1 MNINLIDYNLEI
13 RKSKIL
19 DIDDILVIEPLCFGR
34 HHWSANAFTNEFNSK
49 YSTYKSALVNNKVI
63 GYIGSWIIGDEG
75 HITTLA
81 VHPNYRKKHIA
92 DILLYSLF
100 IELKSQNVKWLT
112 LEVRVSNIPAIN
124 LYNKFRFK
132 QLGIRKKYYQDN
144 NEDGLILWTENIQ
157 TKEND
162 LLLEDILCQIKN
174 KVSNTDKLQY

>member
-1 MNINLIDYNLEI
+1 MNFRISDLDLTIVDSE
-13 RKSKIL
+13 KSH
-19 DIDDILVIEPLCFGR
+19 IDDIQIIEPLSFGK
-34 HHWSANAFTNEFNSK
+34 HHWSSKAFLSEFNSN
-49 YSTYKSALVNNKVI
+49 YSVYKSAIYDFRTI

-81 VHPNYRKKHIA
+81 VHPEYRKRHIA

-100 IELKSQNVKWLT
+100 IELKSKNVKWLT

-124 LYNKFRFK
+124 LYKKFKFK

-157 TKEND
+157 TSEND
-162 LLLEDILCQIKN
+162 TLLKDIISQVTSEK
-174 KVSNTDKLQY
+174 SNADKL